1 MAPKS
6 HVAVLQGGWSPE
18 REISLISGQ
27 KCAEALQRSGY
38 QVTPIDVDRDLAT
51 RLTELAPD
59 VCFNALHGVGG
70 EDGEVQGL
78 LEVLAIPYTHSGV
91 RASAMAMDKHLSKK
105 I

>member
-38 QVTPIDVDRDLAT
+38 QVTQIDAVS
-51 RLTELAPD
+51 
-59 VCFNALHGVGG
+59 
-70 EDGEVQGL
+70 
-78 LEVLAIPYTHSGV
+78 YTHLTLPTRS
-91 RASAMAMDKHLSKK
+91 
-105 I
+105 